1 MHRSKISKD
10 NTQQQLAAALVSQR
24 FALWVNGQQTS
35 APLIQLQNTAAKK
48 YLDTSATFWPLYVA
62 DVLMALKSA
71 GRLLKEQISERQVPL
86 PAAAQAFH
94 FSNRTWK
101 HVARWWNRVER
112 ETLGQGWFKYH
123 FYLLDFRFILCKKK
137 QMTECKY
144 SCPRKVFWPLRSVSF
159 KYRLKKSLSA
169 EW

>member
-1 MHRSKISKD
+1 
-10 NTQQQLAAALVSQR
+10 
-24 FALWVNGQQTS
+24 
-35 APLIQLQNTAAKK
+35 
-48 YLDTSATFWPLYVA
+48 
-62 DVLMALKSA
+62 MALKSA

-137 QMTECKY
+137 QMTVQIFLSTED
-144 SCPRKVFWPLRSVSF
+144 LLTASVSF
-159 KYRLKKSLSA
+159 DYRLFNHSQLNGSYPPRMTFELHFMAGHLVHLELAAFPQSEVVCNCFFLCDSATQGLSSQI
-169 EW
+169 